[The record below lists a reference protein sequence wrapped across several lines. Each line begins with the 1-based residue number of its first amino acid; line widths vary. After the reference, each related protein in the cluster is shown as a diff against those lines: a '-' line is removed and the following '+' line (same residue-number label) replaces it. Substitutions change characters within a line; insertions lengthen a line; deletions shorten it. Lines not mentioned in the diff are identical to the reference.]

1 MVVFHFKSA
10 TNQNQNQSISWWLIH
25 HSAFLQIACLCFS
38 WEHCTL
44 CLIAP
49 HIANAQPLI
58 HNWPNKK
65 CCNSQIIVSVAK
77 QLCIKSNCKTAIV
90 RIGNNTKG
98 FNPIQH
104 CPGFAT
110 IIFLEASQWILNQI
124 AEPQKQGHKARQ
136 MRVKLDRNCSVCGLS
151 YRQNCR
157 LSICWYFDMYQTG
170 RSDTVRRGACL
181 HHFAICTSLHQHLPC
196 VWVPPSLTI
205 SPTNLPVSAVPCST
219 HFHCSCV
226 FSGIVKFWVDLQV

>member
-10 TNQNQNQSISWWLIH
+10 TNQNQNQSILWWLIH

-77 QLCIKSNCKTAIV
+77 QLCIQSNCKTAIV

-136 MRVKLDRNCSVCGLS
+136 MRVKLDRNCCAWGLS
-151 YRQNCR
+151 YRQHCR
-157 LSICWYFDMYQTG
+157 LSICWYFDWVWHVSDGKVWYCQT
-170 RSDTVRRGACL
+170 RSLSTSFRNP
-181 HHFAICTSLHQHLPC
+181 HFAASALALCLGATVADNKSNKFARVCCALFNTFSLQLC
-196 VWVPPSLTI
+196 I
-205 SPTNLPVSAVPCST
+205 
-219 HFHCSCV
+219 
-226 FSGIVKFWVDLQV
+226 